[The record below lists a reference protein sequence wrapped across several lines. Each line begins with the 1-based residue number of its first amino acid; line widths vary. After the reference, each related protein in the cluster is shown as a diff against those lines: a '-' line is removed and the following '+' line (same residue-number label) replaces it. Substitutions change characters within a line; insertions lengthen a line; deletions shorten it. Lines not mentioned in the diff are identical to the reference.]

1 MNEKYRTEYCGKIS
15 ESMVGSE
22 VTLSGWIENIRDHG
36 GVIFVDLRD
45 IKGTV
50 QLVSNDDNMFSGL
63 SKESTITV
71 KGMVRARSEEDYN
84 DHISTGK
91 VEVLVES
98 LNVLSSAIN
107 LPFEIKTSHE
117 VNEEVRLKYRYLDL
131 RNTKV
136 RDNILFRS
144 KLL

>member
-63 SKESTITV
+63 SK
-71 KGMVRARSEEDYN
+71 
-84 DHISTGK
+84 
-91 VEVLVES
+91 
-98 LNVLSSAIN
+98 
-107 LPFEIKTSHE
+107 
-117 VNEEVRLKYRYLDL
+117 
-131 RNTKV
+131 
-136 RDNILFRS
+136 
-144 KLL
+144 